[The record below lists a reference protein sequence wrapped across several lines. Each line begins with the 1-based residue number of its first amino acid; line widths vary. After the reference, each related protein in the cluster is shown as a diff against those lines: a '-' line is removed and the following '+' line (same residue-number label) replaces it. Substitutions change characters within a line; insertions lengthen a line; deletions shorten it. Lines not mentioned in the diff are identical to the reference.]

1 MLKLKNVKNNSFT
14 HNKILWLEENESYSD
29 ATKQVYLDF
38 IILYA
43 HPLEIFKNKDLCNF
57 TPSEIIDLFKNLP
70 KIKERNSSMLW
81 SAINSYLSWSAS
93 RGLCPQGN
101 PCDGLSFN
109 DIMKDNINVEAIKET
124 YIKLDWFWNK
134 IKEYNINFKISYQS
148 LIILILY
155 RYGVSSKYLRYLKW
169 KDIDK
174 EDMCI
179 SVWNETR
186 EDIVCILPIDD
197 RFLEALDELDKEVN
211 NKYLNNY
218 EDELFNRDNYLVS
231 KIQKKDTE
239 IITNEPINQSSM
251 YTRYNMIFK
260 TTQEIRM
267 NINNLLN
274 SRKYDILFEMLKEK
288 GELTN
293 NDVSD
298 VYKMFLGKNSYTG
311 SINLKSDFEIIAD
324 IKIKN

>member
-1 MLKLKNVKNNSFT
+1 MLKIKNVKNNSFT

-109 DIMKDNINVEAIKET
+109 DIMKDSINVEAIKET
-124 YIKLDWFWNK
+124 YIKLDCFWNK
-134 IKEYNINFKISYQS
+134 IKEYNIDFKISYQS

-179 SVWNETR
+179 SVWDETR
-186 EDIVCILPIDD
+186 KDIVCILPIDD
-197 RFLEALDELDKEVN
+197 RFLEALDQLDKEVN

-267 NINNLLN
+267 NINNLVN

-311 SINLKSDFEIIAD
+311 VINLRSDFEIIAD
-324 IKIKN
+324 IKIKS